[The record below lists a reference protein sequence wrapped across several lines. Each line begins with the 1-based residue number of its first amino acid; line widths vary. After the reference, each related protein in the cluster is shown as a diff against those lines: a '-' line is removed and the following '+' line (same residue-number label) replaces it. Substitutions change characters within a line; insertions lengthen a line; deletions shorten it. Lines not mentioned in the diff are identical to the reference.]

1 MSVMGKATSILLLC
15 CFITF
20 TLKAQSPVAE
30 FTNQNLIK
38 VEGEAIEFVF
48 PDNYFFRIT
57 IKEKDLKNKTI
68 EQVEQELRDSLM
80 AHKIDPVKRL
90 LIYDLLS
97 DLDNGFLKKPNQERT
112 VKYRLQLNKNDDVS
126 KVLKSISNL
135 ELSDLQLFTL
145 ENSMT
150 DSIKSVLRNKAI
162 LKAKKTA
169 DELASALNQ
178 NVGKAVFIS
187 EKDRIIDFTDDFY
200 RSNRFRGNTFSN
212 SIKEEALNVGRIKVE
227 VIVEVH
233 FLLE

>member
-1 MSVMGKATSILLLC
+1 
-15 CFITF
+15 
-20 TLKAQSPVAE
+20 
-30 FTNQNLIK
+30 
-38 VEGEAIEFVF
+38 
-48 PDNYFFRIT
+48 
-57 IKEKDLKNKTI
+57 
-68 EQVEQELRDSLM
+68 
-80 AHKIDPVKRL
+80 
-90 LIYDLLS
+90 
-97 DLDNGFLKKPNQERT
+97 LKKPNQERT